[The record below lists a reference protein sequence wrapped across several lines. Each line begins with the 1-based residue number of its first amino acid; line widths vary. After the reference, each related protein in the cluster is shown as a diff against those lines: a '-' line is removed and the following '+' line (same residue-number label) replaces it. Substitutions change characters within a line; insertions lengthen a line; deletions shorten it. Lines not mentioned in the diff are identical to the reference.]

1 MSWRLVEVARETDAG
16 EIVSPISALRPSGD
30 RGVIGTVTPV
40 RTMIAEYRLYSLIV
54 LTLVVLVSAAL
65 WQFHVPARGGGVRE
79 PQIAAAPG
87 PAQDPLSGTITIQ

>member
-1 MSWRLVEVARETDAG
+1 
-16 EIVSPISALRPSGD
+16 
-30 RGVIGTVTPV
+30 
-40 RTMIAEYRLYSLIV
+40 MIAEYRVYSIIA

-65 WQFHVPARGGGVRE
+65 WQSHAPARTSGLKE